1 MELHLLVEKP
11 PVKRWHIQAA
21 KFWMLVRLTIVVLI
35 SIQGEIRMIK
45 KEIIQKAFQDYWKGE
60 IDFQE
65 CFEIVE
71 RLSSRT
77 PMIVFYAILKS
88 PDIEFELN
96 GGDLYVH

>member
-1 MELHLLVEKP
+1 
-11 PVKRWHIQAA
+11 
-21 KFWMLVRLTIVVLI
+21 
-35 SIQGEIRMIK
+35 MIK